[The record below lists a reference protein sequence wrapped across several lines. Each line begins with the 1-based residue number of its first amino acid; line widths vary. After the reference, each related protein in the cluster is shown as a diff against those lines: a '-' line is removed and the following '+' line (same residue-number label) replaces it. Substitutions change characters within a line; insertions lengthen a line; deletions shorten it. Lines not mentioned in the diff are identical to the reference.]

1 MKHKKLLVTFA
12 VVLFSFVTLGKNN
25 YIMAKVDETKTQLVR
40 GLMKAVDDTLD
51 DTEDPDEVFRRSI
64 DGYQNEFSEY
74 LNIAGL
80 NVWDKE
86 AISLPEFDI
95 NYVAPDFSQVMHD
108 YQSDLEASL
117 STTQLQNYESLRRQ
131 DYSFDRYVTLNQ
143 SFYRNLGIELK
154 YNHTI
159 KPNNPLNP
167 ITPSNPKVNPGG
179 GSIARV
185 AAAATAGIV
194 AILTEAGLGE
204 AVITAF
210 TSCIS
215 TMTIG
220 LSTSW
225 IPFVGWALAVALVV
239 GALIALT
246 VIIVENWSAICEKM
260 DEIKAWF
267 MEQFSAF
274 SAFID
279 TYFGDAA
286 TKGEESKVAKRIE
299 VGGQKLEFIDTIITQ
314 DIVKSITDDCKRN
327 KKIKLMAHIGKPNN
341 EKGKHWWMCY
351 AKVDEEFV
359 INNKLY
365 DLGVCTYTWYNNI
378 AKRMMAEGS
387 NRINGNYKLLI
398 YDKTINQHDVYGW
411 NHYHLGEKDGD
422 KVKRIEQ
429 KPYKFAHSLFGL
441 LYINTDGNYTTYP
454 VNP

>member
-1 MKHKKLLVTFA
+1 MPRKEINYETQKAFSYFCCSF
-12 VVLFSFVTLGKNN
+12 VLFCNSWENN

-40 GLMKAVDDTLD
+40 GLKKAVDDTLD

-179 GSIARV
+179 GSVARV

-225 IPFVGWALAVALVV
+225 IPFVGWALAVALIV

-246 VIIVENWSAICEKM
+246 VIIVENWSAICEK
-260 DEIKAWF
+260 
-267 MEQFSAF
+267 
-274 SAFID
+274 
-279 TYFGDAA
+279 
-286 TKGEESKVAKRIE
+286 
-299 VGGQKLEFIDTIITQ
+299 
-314 DIVKSITDDCKRN
+314 
-327 KKIKLMAHIGKPNN
+327 
-341 EKGKHWWMCY
+341 WM
-351 AKVDEEFV
+351 
-359 INNKLY
+359 
-365 DLGVCTYTWYNNI
+365 
-378 AKRMMAEGS
+378 R
-387 NRINGNYKLLI
+387 
-398 YDKTINQHDVYGW
+398 
-411 NHYHLGEKDGD
+411 
-422 KVKRIEQ
+422 
-429 KPYKFAHSLFGL
+429 
-441 LYINTDGNYTTYP
+441 
-454 VNP
+454 

>member
-40 GLMKAVDDTLD
+40 GLKKAVDDTLD

-286 TKGEESKVAKRIE
+286 AKGEESKVAKRIE

-314 DIVKSITDDCKRN
+314 DIVKSIVDDCKRN
-327 KKIKLMAHIGKPNN
+327 RKIKLMANIKNPIN

-351 AKVDEEFV
+351 AKVDEKFV

-365 DLGVCTYTWYNNI
+365 DFGVCTYTWYNNI

-398 YDKTINQHDVYGW
+398 YDKTIKQGEVYGW
-411 NHYHLGEKDGD
+411 NHYHLG
-422 KVKRIEQ
+422 KRRQ
-429 KPYKFAHSLFGL
+429 G
-441 LYINTDGNYTTYP
+441 
-454 VNP
+454 